1 MRPAYLVAAFV
12 STAAAALLGL
22 FAADVREVGDR
33 FDAVDAGLSRAAA
46 TAPKWDGSGMLPHDP
61 ARRIL
66 DVDDDRDLRQGIWYF
81 KKGRRTS
88 YEESAT
94 AFALAGGSFVRVG
107 TGSNVREASQAQ
119 DLLGV
124 LAYYSRASSGVGFD
138 ESDSVAAFAQALLL
152 DPVNDDAK
160 YNLELVLR
168 ALRAEKT
175 YQAQVKSTSG
185 ARGSPSGQLG
195 GPTSSPLQTDY

>member
-1 MRPAYLVAAFV
+1 MRPAWLVAALV
-12 STAAAALLGL
+12 STAVAAMLGL
-22 FAADVREVGDR
+22 FAADVREVSDR
-33 FDAVDAGLSRAAA
+33 FDAVDAGLSRATA
-46 TAPKWDGSGMLPHDP
+46 TAPKWDVGAMLLHDP

-66 DVDDDRDLRQGIWYF
+66 DVEDDRDLRQGIWYF

-94 AFALAGGSFVRVG
+94 ASALAGGSFVRVG

-124 LAYYSRASSGVGFD
+124 LAYYGRASDGVGFD
-138 ESDSVAAFAQALLL
+138 ESDSVAAFAQAVLL
-152 DPVNDDAK
+152 DPANDDAK
-160 YNLELVLR
+160 FNLELILR
-168 ALRAEKT
+168 ALRAEKV

-185 ARGSPSGQLG
+185 VRGSPSGQTG
-195 GPTSSPLQTDY
+195 GPSSSSLQTDY